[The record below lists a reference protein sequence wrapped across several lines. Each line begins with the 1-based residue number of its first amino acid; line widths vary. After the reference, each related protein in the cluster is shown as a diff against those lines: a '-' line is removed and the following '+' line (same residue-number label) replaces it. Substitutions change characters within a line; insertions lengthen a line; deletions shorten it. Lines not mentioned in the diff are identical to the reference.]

1 MANEITYAVSMSV
14 SNGGAAINSGN
25 LSDTVDMAGFDVI
38 TATQEFTFN
47 GTTATAFDLGGS
59 VSGDVH
65 FVAKNLDADQ
75 TVIIIHQSTVSGGVV
90 LSSLAPGEAC
100 SLRRVPSNKL
110 FCDVLVSGS
119 ARVQYWI
126 SEV

>member
-14 SNGGAAINSGN
+14 LKDSAAISTGT
-25 LSDTVDMAGFDVI
+25 LSDTIAMAGADVI
-38 TATQEFTFN
+38 TATQDFTYN
-47 GTTATAFDLGGS
+47 GTTATALDLGGS
-59 VSGDVH
+59 VAGDVH
-65 FVAKNLDADQ
+65 VVIKNLDDAQ
-75 TVIIIHQSTVSGGVV
+75 TVIIIHQATVSGGIV

-119 ARVQYWI
+119 ARIQYWI